1 MTGLKIVVL
10 DRGWVFVGNVSVDC
24 ETLTIA
30 DASCIRRWGTN
41 KGLGQ
46 LAAEG
51 PQPGT
56 ELDPSGTVRAPMR
69 AVILTLDTE
78 PSLWSR

>member
-1 MTGLKIVVL
+1 MSGFKIVVL
-10 DRGWVFVGNVSVDC
+10 DRGWVFVGDVSASADA
-24 ETLTIA
+24 LTISN
-30 DASCIRRWGTN
+30 ASCIRRWGTHR
-41 KGLGQ
+41 GLGQ
-46 LAAEG
+46 LAADG

>member
-1 MTGLKIVVL
+1 MSGYHIVVL
-10 DRGWVFVGNVSVDC
+10 DRGWVFVGNVSVDG

-51 PQPGT
+51 PQPRT
-56 ELDPSGTVRAPMR
+56 ELDRSGTVMVPLR

-78 PSLWSR
+78 PSLWKR